1 MGNPPEEALPT
12 GKDVWFDR
20 ALTLLN
26 PVKFLESLPPGK
38 PFVVFNGHGHLGYT
52 GIVDDRI
59 TVISGPST
67 TLGDA
72 KKKREERQPQ
82 IGVCELWWKEN
93 GDFECFSERWL

>member
-38 PFVVFNGHGHLGYT
+38 PFVVFNGHGHLG
-52 GIVDDRI
+52 GHLRSFDD
-59 TVISGPST
+59 SGGCEEKTRRTPT
-67 TLGDA
+67 TNRSLRALVEG
-72 KKKREERQPQ
+72 KR
-82 IGVCELWWKEN
+82 
-93 GDFECFSERWL
+93 